1 MDILVL
7 KSWLADTRP
16 VDSEN
21 NYVSIAGRRGGILG
35 WLFSLAKVDPTTR
48 FKVGSERIDISVAS
62 LAGTET
68 RLIPLESISSTYYG
82 YHKPWKKAL
91 AIVVACFFIGLSFAG
106 RSGHLAM
113 MESDDFKNVMV
124 STAIGIIL
132 ALVYYFLNRTL
143 TLGLVENSGI
153 INGIQFKRSIIE
165 NKDINEKQAASVS
178 VIIQKLVEARLRQHR
193 Q

>member
-1 MDILVL
+1 MSVLVL

-16 VDSEN
+16 VDTEN
-21 NYVSIAGRRGGILG
+21 NYVSISGRRGGLLG
-35 WLFSLAKVDPTTR
+35 WLFSLAKIDPTTKL
-48 FKVGSERIDISVAS
+48 KVGSERIEISVAS

-68 RLIPLESISSTYYG
+68 RLIPLESISSAYYG
-82 YHKPWKKAL
+82 YHKPWKKAV
-91 AIVVACFFIGLSFAG
+91 AIVVAFFFFGLSFAG
-106 RSGHLAM
+106 RSGHLGLL
-113 MESDDFKNVMV
+113 ESDDFKNVMV
-124 STAIGIIL
+124 ATAIGVIL
-132 ALVYYFLNRTL
+132 ALIYYFLNRTL

-178 VIIQKLVEARLRQHR
+178 VIIQKLVEARLRQHK